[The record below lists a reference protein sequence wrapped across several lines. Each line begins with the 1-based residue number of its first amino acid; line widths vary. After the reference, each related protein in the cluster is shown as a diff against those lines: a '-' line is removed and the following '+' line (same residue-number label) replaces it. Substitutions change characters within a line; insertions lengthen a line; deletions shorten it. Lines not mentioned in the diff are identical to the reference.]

1 MIRWPGNLSND
12 HKRWLG
18 SQPLMRFWGLF
29 PSDDFEDIY
38 VDRGVV
44 LLGGK
49 VSDMLWPVWGS
60 VIRRAG

>member
-1 MIRWPGNLSND
+1 
-12 HKRWLG
+12 
-18 SQPLMRFWGLF
+18 MRFWGLF